1 MTKRYDEMVN
11 AIHAELLSQVKGALS
26 IELHSHWYSL
36 DKRYQN
42 EKVSSTEVL
51 IVDTGGIDIFIDDNK
66 YEDIYE
72 DPRWDT
78 QIGHYHSTDLL
89 WLILHWDTE
98 IAKMKSKMDRIAL
111 DTVQGKRE
119 E

>member
-1 MTKRYDEMVN
+1 MTKKYDEIYDAVN
-11 AIHAELLSQVKGALS
+11 KAFREQVKCALS
-26 IELHSHWYSL
+26 IELRSHWYLL

-78 QIGHYHSTDLL
+78 
-89 WLILHWDTE
+89 
-98 IAKMKSKMDRIAL
+98 
-111 DTVQGKRE
+111 
-119 E
+119 